1 MIRADRLRRI
11 ASQPVRMSYWFI
23 LVAFVLIGVLHLTTP
38 LLAVL
43 FAYLAL
49 AKLASIKKG
58 GKWLAV
64 GLFIILLAAANYGL
78 GYLVKNTAHA
88 LPQIAEKAVP
98 SIIHFARSHNIEL
111 PFTDYD
117 SLKDLMLTIVREPA
131 TYLGDFARLARGAA
145 KQLTFLAVGCVI
157 AIGLYLNPRLELNRD
172 EHAIR
177 NNWYSVSCDAIAER
191 FRLFY
196 RSFAIVMGAQI
207 LISAINTVLTATFIF
222 AVHLPNV
229 ALVLGLTFVCGLLP
243 VVGNLISNAIIVGIG
258 FTVSPRMALMA
269 LAFLI
274 LIHKL
279 EYFLNSKIIGHRI
292 RNPVWLTLL
301 ALLVGEKL
309 MGIPGMILAPVVLHY
324 LKVEASSIEVPEG
337 DGLDEPLQ
345 ALKR

>member
-1 MIRADRLRRI
+1 M
-11 ASQPVRMSYWFI
+11 
-23 LVAFVLIGVLHLTTP
+23 
-38 LLAVL
+38 
-43 FAYLAL
+43 
-49 AKLASIKKG
+49 
-58 GKWLAV
+58 
-64 GLFIILLAAANYGL
+64 
-78 GYLVKNTAHA
+78 
-88 LPQIAEKAVP
+88 
-98 SIIHFARSHNIEL
+98 
-111 PFTDYD
+111 
-117 SLKDLMLTIVREPA
+117 
-131 TYLGDFARLARGAA
+131 
-145 KQLTFLAVGCVI
+145 I

-172 EHAIR
+172 EHPIR

-196 RSFAIVMGAQI
+196 RSFAVVMGAQI
-207 LISAINTVLTATFIF
+207 LISAINTVLTAMFIF
-222 AVHLPNV
+222 AVHLPN
-229 ALVLGLTFVCGLLP
+229 AMLVLGLTFVCGLLP

-279 EYFLNSKIIGHRI
+279 EYFLNSKIVGHRI

-324 LKVEASSIEVPEG
+324 VKVEASSVEVTEA
-337 DGLDEPLQ
+337 DAFEEPLE